1 MRYGPMITTAVCVL
15 GILVAGGRTYGES
28 FSEGFED
35 SNVYPIGWQL
45 RNTDPWWGQLDADP
59 QIQAGVGFGS
69 SVGLSAAA
77 RNFHWVARPFEWKD
91 PTIAGVIIQI
101 DFQTP
106 SSTGDSYWPFR
117 DKIGWTTNQFGT
129 DSGEWLQIELY
140 KKDSTSLLAQIRG
153 SWENASGSER
163 QPTIVTYDPSSLN
176 ASTFYRAAFKLT
188 KLTDTSARIDVSL
201 HAINADGSTGTEITS
216 GTIPDT
222 SALPNSSDVPNP
234 ALFTAATMWPTYR
247 NYNNGASGKCD
258 NAYFEI
264 IRISAPDCFSKV
276 TTEEVVEVETDIN
289 ATPTPASFDYT
300 VENLGL
306 NPFTYTVTELDD
318 QQQPAEVSWL
328 STNKSQATVA
338 AQTSDTLTVN
348 FNSTGLAGGS
358 YTAYLK
364 FTDDCDPAVEHIRQ
378 INLSV
383 YGCRWTL
390 DSCSQERAY
399 LLDYPAKLPD
409 DVVYRITNT
418 GAYPFNY
425 TVAKSGDGSCFEWL
439 TVMNPT
445 GTVEIGAYVD
455 VVAHIDVAALA
466 GHDTDEDYECTLTF
480 TDNSSP
486 QVVTRDV
493 KLRYLGVGDTQV
505 FMYDGST
512 LPTNDDSAGPG
523 LRFDVDDGEFN
534 GAVEPDPDA
543 DNNYVWRLVDPG
555 LDIKTWYRAKF
566 FDLESSSWERVRE
579 RGSVGSTILAR
590 VKLRSWGPPGSE
602 RQEMLRIAETDA
614 SSADFHWGGLDG
626 IVDETKRGV
635 MVQTGMG
642 TDDFVTLRLTS
653 KGSEED
659 AAWDCGRTVRLY
671 LNENPT
677 PVIEILNAEAKG
689 TGTSGDRGFW
699 FGDSNGDQT
708 IDIAFDWV
716 SGTNAGAFA
725 PGEEVAVLGKSLV
738 PVFDPGQI
746 CNVPFADLD
755 DDGDVDQ
762 TDFGAFQRCYM
773 SSPFDWDNCHC
784 LDRAGEHDVID
795 TDDLWAF
802 EACATGPGIA
812 FDVDNPPENCVPY

>member
-1 MRYGPMITTAVCVL
+1 MRWGPMTMNAVGVL
-15 GILVAGGRTYGES
+15 GVMAAVGVAYGES
-28 FSEGFED
+28 FLEDFE
-35 SNVYPIGWQL
+35 NPAIYPIGWHL
-45 RNTDPWWGQLDADP
+45 RDTDPWWGQSGTSDDP
-59 QIQAGVGFGS
+59 IIQAGAGVGG

-91 PTIAGVIIQI
+91 PTIAGVIIRM

-106 SSTGDSYWPFR
+106 GNTGDSYWPFR
-117 DKIGWTTNQFGT
+117 DKIGWTTNQFST
-129 DSGEWLQIELY
+129 DSAEWLQIELY
-140 KKDSTSLLAQIRG
+140 KNQIRG
-153 SWENASGSER
+153 SWKNASGSDR
-163 QPTIVTYDPSSLN
+163 TPTIVTYDVTPGVTPMTAN
-176 ASTFYRAAFKLT
+176 TFYRAAFKLT
-188 KLTDTSARIDVSL
+188 KLTMTSAKIDVSL
-201 HAINADGSTGTEITS
+201 HTINPDGTTGSEVIS
-216 GTIPDT
+216 GTIADT
-222 SALPNSSDVPNP
+222 DALGSDTPNP
-234 ALFTAATMWPTYR
+234 ALFTAPAMWPTYR
-247 NYNNGASGKCD
+247 NYNNGASAKCD

-276 TTEEVVEVETDIN
+276 TPEEAQGVETDIN
-289 ATPTPASFDYT
+289 AAPTPSSINYT
-300 VENLGL
+300 VQNLGL
-306 NPFTYTVTELDD
+306 NTFTYTVVELDD
-318 QQQPAEVSWL
+318 QQQPVDVSWI
-328 STNKSQATVA
+328 SINKTGATVA

-348 FNSTGLAGGS
+348 FNSAGLAGGS

-364 FTDDCDPAVEHIRQ
+364 FTDDCDPAVDHIRQ

-399 LLDYPAKLPD
+399 LLDYPAALPE

-425 TVAKSGDGSCFEWL
+425 SVAKSGSGSCFEWL
-439 TVMNPT
+439 VVMNPT
-445 GTVEIGAYVD
+445 GSVAVGEYVD

-505 FMYDGST
+505 FMYDGSM

-543 DNNYVWRLVDPG
+543 DNHYVWRLIDPG
-555 LDIKTWYRAKF
+555 NDIKTWYRAKF
-566 FDLESSSWERVRE
+566 FNPESSNWERVRE

-590 VKLRSWGPPGSE
+590 IKLRSWGPAGST
-602 RQEMLRIAETDA
+602 RRAMLRIAETDA
-614 SSADFHWGGLDG
+614 SAADFHWGGLDG
-626 IVDETKRGV
+626 VAAETKRGV

-642 TDDFVTLRLTS
+642 TDGFVTLRLTS

-659 AAWDCGRTVRLY
+659 AAWDCGRIVRLY

-677 PVIEILNAEAKG
+677 PVIEIINAMAKG
-689 TGTSGDRGFW
+689 TGASGDRGFW

-738 PVFDPGQI
+738 PAFGPGQV
-746 CNVPFADLD
+746 CNVPFADTD
-755 DDGDVDQ
+755 GDGDVDQ
-762 TDFGAFQRCYM
+762 TDFAAFQRCYM

-784 LDRAGEHDVID
+784 LDRAGNQDVID
-795 TDDLWAF
+795 SDDLWAF
-802 EACATGPGIA
+802 EACATGPGVA
-812 FDVDNPPENCVPY
+812 FDVDHPPENCVPY